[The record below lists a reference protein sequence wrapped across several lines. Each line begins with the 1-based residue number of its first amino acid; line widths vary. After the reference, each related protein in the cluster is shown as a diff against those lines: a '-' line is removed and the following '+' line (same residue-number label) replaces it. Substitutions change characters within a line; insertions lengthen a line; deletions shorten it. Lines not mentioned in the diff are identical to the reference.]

1 MKMKND
7 STMSHSG
14 TVSPQPAP
22 HSSAVSPH
30 PSPLLEREGTATVG
44 EKKVFKEFSEYQWI
58 DGDIMMFAKE
68 LRERQTPAEEFF
80 WQFCRDRKIAWLKF
94 RRQHPIGRSIVDF
107 FCKELE
113 LVIELDWSVHN
124 SPEAKINDKVRQ
136 KNIELQW
143 KTVLRFTNQE
153 VFDNIEK
160 VIQTITS
167 IKNTPPLF
175 LGEPIFGM
183 DKGQGVRSN

>member
-1 MKMKND
+1 MF
-7 STMSHSG
+7 HSSA
-14 TVSPQPAP
+14 VSPSP

-30 PSPLLEREGTATVG
+30 PSPLLKGEGTATVV
-44 EKKVFKEFSEYQWI
+44 EKKVFNKFSEYQWI
-58 DGDIMMFAKE
+58 DGDIMKFAKE

-80 WQFCRDRKIAWLKF
+80 WQFCRDRKISWLKF

-136 KNIELQW
+136 KDLELRW

-153 VFDNIEK
+153 IFYDIEK

-167 IKNTPPLF
+167 IKKSPPL
-175 LGEPIFGM
+175 LPGE
-183 DKGQGVRSN
+183 GQGMRSN